1 MMKIPTMNMKADN
14 QPHAALRALLLVVV
28 VLVMTGC
35 YNRRTPSRFMLPDS
49 LRTPDSTAQAR
60 LDSLSKEQQDS
71 ASFAARHHYGIG
83 FNFIVRGDSLNLTRQ
98 EPEEVVSQM
107 PVDSFAVAKGIR
119 LAVTDIRTLP
129 ADSIDSVWVQVVTEQ
144 YNIGWAHENELL
156 ARVDPDDPISQ
167 FISTFSNI
175 HLIIFLVVISL
186 IAVGY
191 IGRKLLRRNSRIV
204 HFNDINSFYPT
215 LLALIV
221 ASSATFYATIQNF
234 APETWREF
242 YFHPTLNPFSQ
253 PWQIE
258 IFLTSVWAMLI
269 VGIAAV
275 DDTRHQLKLDDAFW
289 YLCGLA
295 AVCAVDYIVFSIS
308 TLYYI
313 GYPLL
318 VAYFWYALRVYFRR
332 NRNVY
337 ICGNCG
343 AKLHRKGRCPHCGT
357 MNE

>member
-1 MMKIPTMNMKADN
+1 MMLAM
-14 QPHAALRALLLVVV
+14 AL
-28 VLVMTGC
+28 TGC
-35 YNRRTPSRFMLPDS
+35 YNRRTPSRFQLK
-49 LRTPDSTAQAR
+49 DSTRFADTLSQAE
-60 LDSLSKEQQDS
+60 LDSLSLEQKDS
-71 ASFAARHHYGIG
+71 ADFAMKHHYGIG
-83 FNFIVRGDSLNLTRQ
+83 FNFIVRTDSLELITQ
-98 EPEEVVSQM
+98 QPEELVSGM
-107 PVDSFAVAKGIR
+107 PVDSFSVKEGAR
-119 LAVTDIRTLP
+119 TAVTDIKILSE
-129 ADSIDSVWVQVVTEQ
+129 DSIDSVWIQLVTEQ
-144 YNIGWAHENELL
+144 YQLGWIHESKLL
-156 ARVDPDDPISQ
+156 SSVDPDDPISQ
-167 FISTFSNI
+167 FISTFSNR
-175 HLIIFLVVISL
+175 HLIIFLIVISL

-191 IGRKLLRRNSRIV
+191 IVRKLLRRNSCIV

-234 APETWREF
+234 APETWRAF
-242 YFHPTLNPFSQ
+242 YFNPTLNPFSQ
-253 PWQIE
+253 PLPIAV
-258 IFLTSVWAMLI
+258 FLISVWAMLV
-269 VGIAAV
+269 VGFAAI

-318 VAYFWYALRVYFRR
+318 LAYIYFAIKVYFRKSR
-332 NRNVY
+332 DIY

-343 AKLHRKGRCPHCGT
+343 ARLHRKGRCPYCGA

>member
-1 MMKIPTMNMKADN
+1 MKKLPIV
-14 QPHAALRALLLVVV
+14 LLLMMT

-35 YNRRTPSRFMLPDS
+35 YNRHTPSRFQLK
-49 LRTPDSTAQAR
+49 DSTRFADTLTQAQF
-60 LDSLSKEQQDS
+60 DSLSREQQDS
-71 ASFAARHHYGIG
+71 ADFAVKHHYSVG
-83 FNFIVRGDSLNLTRQ
+83 FNFIVRADSLELISQ
-98 EPEEVVSQM
+98 QPEEIVSNM
-107 PVDSFAVAKGIR
+107 TVDSFSVPKDAPI
-119 LAVTDIRTLP
+119 AVTDIRIMSS
-129 ADSIDSVWVQVVTEQ
+129 DSIDSVWVQLVTEQ
-144 YNIGWAHENELL
+144 YKTGWTHESQLL
-156 ARVDPDDPISQ
+156 SRVDPDDPISQ
-167 FISTFSNI
+167 FISTFSNR
-175 HLIIFLVVISL
+175 HLIIFMIVISL

-191 IGRKLLRRNSRIV
+191 ITRKLLRQNSHIV

-234 APETWREF
+234 APETWRDF

-253 PWQIE
+253 PWPIE
-258 IFLTSVWAMLI
+258 IFLISVWAMLI

-275 DDTRHQLKLDDAFW
+275 DDTRHQLKFDDAFW
-289 YLCGLA
+289 YLCGLG

-313 GYPLL
+313 GYVLL
-318 VAYFWYALRVYFRR
+318 VLYIWFAIRTYFKH
-332 NRNVY
+332 NRDTY

-343 AKLHRKGRCPHCGT
+343 AKLHRKGRCPYCGA

>member
-1 MMKIPTMNMKADN
+1 MNNPTIKMKNPN
-14 QPHAALRALLLVVV
+14 QSHGALRILLFLVAVLLL
-28 VLVMTGC
+28 TGC

-49 LRTPDSTAQAR
+49 LRTPDSTALAH

-71 ASFAARHHYGIG
+71 ADFAEKHHYGIG

-98 EPEEVVSQM
+98 QPEETVSRM
-107 PVDSFAVAKGIR
+107 PVDSFAVGKGIR
-119 LAVTDIRTLP
+119 LAVTDIRILP

-144 YNIGWAHENELL
+144 YNIGWAHETCLL
-156 ARVDPDDPISQ
+156 AQVDPDDPISQ

-175 HLIIFLVVISL
+175 HLIIFLIVISL

-258 IFLTSVWAMLI
+258 IFLMSVWAMLI
-269 VGIAAV
+269 VAIAAV
-275 DDTRHQLKLDDAFW
+275 DDTRHQLKFDDAFW

-295 AVCAVDYIVFSIS
+295 AVCAVNYIVFSIS

-318 VAYFWYALRVYFRR
+318 VAYFWYAVRVYFHR

-343 AKLHRKGRCPHCGT
+343 AKLHRKGRCPYCGT